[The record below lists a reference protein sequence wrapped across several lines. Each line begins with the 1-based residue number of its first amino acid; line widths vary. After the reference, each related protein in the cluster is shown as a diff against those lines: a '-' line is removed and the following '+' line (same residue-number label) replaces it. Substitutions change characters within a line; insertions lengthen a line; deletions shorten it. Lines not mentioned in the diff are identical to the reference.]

1 MYSAAVWRLP
11 LQPNDFKLK
20 AINGSNSRTIQT
32 KFHIEN
38 ERSPPK
44 HQNVRLKIFK
54 LCNLEYYPFLTV
66 IVSIRNLKQTASP
79 RSHYKPTLNGK
90 KLKFLMKVSLN
101 ETLKRHF
108 LGQNRIVRATT
119 HKNRFSG
126 LVCRLGNETKER

>member
-1 MYSAAVWRLP
+1 MYSAAIWRLP

-54 LCNLEYYPFLTV
+54 LCNLEYYPFLAV
-66 IVSIRNLKQTASP
+66 IVETNGEPKKPLQTDPEPCLHKSP
-79 RSHYKPTLNGK
+79 SNQP
-90 KLKFLMKVSLN
+90 
-101 ETLKRHF
+101 
-108 LGQNRIVRATT
+108 
-119 HKNRFSG
+119 
-126 LVCRLGNETKER
+126 

>member
-1 MYSAAVWRLP
+1 MYSAAIWRLP

-54 LCNLEYYPFLTV
+54 LCNLEYHPFLAV

-79 RSHYKPTLNGK
+79 RSHYKPTLNHACI
-90 KLKFLMKVSLN
+90 KVPLTSPERQETEIYN
-101 ETLKRHF
+101 ESF
-108 LGQNRIVRATT
+108 I
-119 HKNRFSG
+119 
-126 LVCRLGNETKER
+126 